1 MATLFALLNSR
12 NRSKRIEASKP
23 VLETYHESFLYGKV
37 DLTVRVRGAIRSGW
51 IGFIWHL
58 LEFFLATASGVLYV
72 YSTYK
77 DYTKYNWA
85 SVAQNYI
92 SLFFAIDYALRV
104 YSESAR
110 WCYVFSLRGLIDILS
125 AVPVV
130 YFIRSVETNGRFLR
144 LLQFLR
150 IVRIISLVNKIG
162 VFGSTILQQVL
173 VLITSTFGAVFL
185 IAGLIHYVEYHGAPQ
200 SRQAECPEEGCINF
214 WDAFYFV
221 IVTISTVGY
230 GDITPETALGR
241 LVAILTIIGA
251 LVILPIQIGRIT
263 FLASRRPYGGSFDS
277 KKILESRFLVIT
289 GSFTFQELQE
299 YLAEFYNPTHCEDLE
314 IYPLRVN
321 ILAPFSPS
329 FELKQLLSL
338 YNGLVE
344 FIEGS
349 PIRQS
354 DLARVCAERASAIF
368 LLAKNDAK
376 DRGVEDA
383 AQIVKALAIQRYCN
397 DHVRI
402 IVEVLEPA
410 TQASAVWDLTDNRGI
425 EVICPIKF
433 HYRMIA
439 RSCFVKG
446 LYTLITNMFTSEIK
460 MKTLPRNSFL
470 SEYFSS
476 FDNEVYPLIF
486 PKACHGMLY
495 EEVVEFIFENF
506 NAVLFALDVNVI
518 DPEKEQPARKVFL
531 HPKGRVI
538 IADDVGLL
546 LCPDLGTVFD
556 VSGFDDK
563 KSKGKKWIPRKK
575 RNFSSVQLQNYR
587 TGPVVDEV
595 EQSRATD
602 PISYTAVDSE
612 SLESRMKTEIFSW
625 YESDESRHGSS
636 HGRKHGNDGSRQGT
650 NRGSK
655 HGNGGRHGTD
665 RESKHAIEDSIEAGY
680 GSKFSNGTR
689 DVSRRHDSVSLSDS
703 DSEDEGLYPRGV
715 SLEKATDLLLAWPP
729 IGPNQVQPHASVL
742 ERRQDVI
749 LENLQARTVGVVSL
763 NAPHILV
770 CCQNDWPQEMFYL
783 VKELRKPDMPKP
795 PIVIL
800 YPDRPSAIEWGK
812 RGW

>member
-376 DRGVEDA
+376 
-383 AQIVKALAIQRYCN
+383 ALLQ
-397 DHVRI
+397 
-402 IVEVLEPA
+402 L
-410 TQASAVWDLTDNRGI
+410 
-425 EVICPIKF
+425 
-433 HYRMIA
+433 
-439 RSCFVKG
+439 
-446 LYTLITNMFTSEIK
+446 
-460 MKTLPRNSFL
+460 SF
-470 SEYFSS
+470 
-476 FDNEVYPLIF
+476 
-486 PKACHGMLY
+486 
-495 EEVVEFIFENF
+495 
-506 NAVLFALDVNVI
+506 
-518 DPEKEQPARKVFL
+518 
-531 HPKGRVI
+531 
-538 IADDVGLL
+538 
-546 LCPDLGTVFD
+546 
-556 VSGFDDK
+556 
-563 KSKGKKWIPRKK
+563 
-575 RNFSSVQLQNYR
+575 
-587 TGPVVDEV
+587 
-595 EQSRATD
+595 
-602 PISYTAVDSE
+602 
-612 SLESRMKTEIFSW
+612 
-625 YESDESRHGSS
+625 
-636 HGRKHGNDGSRQGT
+636 
-650 NRGSK
+650 
-655 HGNGGRHGTD
+655 
-665 RESKHAIEDSIEAGY
+665 
-680 GSKFSNGTR
+680 
-689 DVSRRHDSVSLSDS
+689 
-703 DSEDEGLYPRGV
+703 
-715 SLEKATDLLLAWPP
+715 
-729 IGPNQVQPHASVL
+729 
-742 ERRQDVI
+742 
-749 LENLQARTVGVVSL
+749 
-763 NAPHILV
+763 
-770 CCQNDWPQEMFYL
+770 
-783 VKELRKPDMPKP
+783 
-795 PIVIL
+795 
-800 YPDRPSAIEWGK
+800 
-812 RGW
+812 